1 MAPTKTRLLYHPVQP
16 LSTWSVASVRA
27 AIREHEQGQ
36 LSRSALLAEQM
47 ERNPRIFAALQTRAL
62 GAQGLPFELDPSE
75 DGDQRRAESV
85 AKTAKKRW
93 WSIAP
98 EEVLGD
104 LLRWAVLLGVG
115 IAEVIWDTSG
125 TLWMPMLVP
134 VHPSL
139 ARWDDSQQAWM
150 VRTTTGEVRV
160 EPGTG
165 RWLVLSYT
173 RSRPWMRGVVR
184 CLGLED
190 KIRTES
196 VRDWARWSERHGT
209 PIVVAKTPARASDA
223 DKEAFFDGLADM
235 GSGGTTV
242 LAPQGDSPE
251 ASFGLELIEA
261 KTAEAAKGF
270 ADLIQLVAD
279 DAAIAILGQN
289 LTQET
294 KGGSLAA
301 AKVHERVRADY
312 LQADAEL
319 LSSALHRDVLEPW
332 ALLNFGDAT
341 LAPWPCWE
349 TDEPEDVAAT
359 VAQWKTGAEAVALLR
374 AQGLNVD
381 LEEVAE
387 KLGIPLDATQPLL
400 DPPPAAPTSPPAQP
414 QKQPPQ

>member
-36 LSRSALLAEQM
+36 LARSALLAEQM
-47 ERNPRIFAALQTRAL
+47 ERNPRIFGALNTRCLAM
-62 GAQGLPFELDPSE
+62 QGLPFEVEPNE
-75 DGDQRRAESV
+75 DGDARRSGSV
-85 AKTAKKRW
+85 AREVEKRW
-93 WSIAP
+93 WDLAP

-104 LLRWAVLLGVG
+104 LLRWAVLLGVA
-115 IAEVIWDTSG
+115 IAEVVWDTSG
-125 TLWMPMLVP
+125 ARWMPTLVP
-134 VHPSL
+134 VHPAL
-139 ARWDDSQQAWM
+139 VRWDDTQGAWL

-173 RSRPWMRGVVR
+173 TARPWMRGVVR
-184 CLGLED
+184 CLALED

-209 PIVVAKTPARASDA
+209 PIIVAKTPARASDA
-223 DKEAFFDGLADM
+223 DKEAFFDGLSDL

-242 LAPQGDSPE
+242 LAPQGESAE
-251 ASFGLELIEA
+251 ASFGLDLIEA
-261 KTAEAAKGF
+261 KTAEASKGF
-270 ADLIQLVAD
+270 QALIQLVAD

-312 LQADAEL
+312 LKADAEL
-319 LSSALHRDVLEPW
+319 LATALRRDVLEPW
-332 ALLNFGDAT
+332 ALLNFGDAS
-341 LAPWPCWE
+341 LAPWPCWDA
-349 TDEPEDVAAT
+349 DEPEDTAAI
-359 VAQWKTGAEAVALLR
+359 VSQWKIGAEAVALLR

-381 LEEVAE
+381 LVEVAE
-387 KLGIPLDATQPLL
+387 KLGVPLVKAKPLVE
-400 DPPPAAPTSPPAQP
+400 PPPTPPAPGTDPQP
-414 QKQPPQ
+414 

>member
-1 MAPTKTRLLYHPVQP
+1 MALERTRLLYLPVQP
-16 LSTWSVASVRA
+16 LSNWSVAAVRST
-27 AIREHEQGQ
+27 IREHEQGQ
-36 LSRSALLAEQM
+36 LARSALLAEQI
-47 ERNPRIFAALQTRAL
+47 ERNPRIFGALNTRCLAM
-62 GAQGLPFELDPSE
+62 QGLPFEIDPSE
-75 DGDQRRAESV
+75 DGDQRRAESI
-85 AKTAKKRW
+85 AKETKKRW
-93 WSIAP
+93 WSLAP
-98 EEVLGD
+98 EETLGD
-104 LLRWAVLLGVG
+104 LLRWAVLLGIA
-115 IAEVIWDTSG
+115 IAEVVWDTSG
-125 TLWMPMLVP
+125 ARWMPTLVP

-139 ARWDDSQQAWM
+139 ARWDDSQGAWF

-173 RSRPWMRGVVR
+173 TARPWMRGVVR
-184 CLGLED
+184 CLSLED

-223 DKEAFFDGLADM
+223 DKETFFDGLKDM

-242 LAPQGDSPE
+242 LAPQGDTPE
-251 ASFGLELIEA
+251 ASFGLDLIEA
-261 KTAEAAKGF
+261 KTAEASKGF
-270 ADLIQLVAD
+270 QALIELVAD

-301 AKVHERVRADY
+301 AKVHDRVRADY
-312 LQADAEL
+312 LKADAEL
-319 LSSALHRDVLEPW
+319 LATALHRDVLEPW
-332 ALLNFGDAT
+332 ALLNFGDAD
-341 LAPWPCWE
+341 LAPWPCWD
-349 TDEPEDVAAT
+349 TDEPEDTTAT
-359 VAQWKTGAEAVALLR
+359 VAQWKTGAEAVVLLR
-374 AQGLNVD
+374 SLGMNVD
-381 LEEVAE
+381 LKEVAE